1 MEEKIEEARR
11 EFNVILEYV
20 IDRAIGRE
28 IHEVERSIY
37 RMLLGLGR
45 ILLELFQ

>member
-1 MEEKIEEARR
+1 MEQKIEEARR
-11 EFNVILEYV
+11 EFNAILEYV
-20 IDRAIGRE
+20 LNRALGVE

-45 ILLELFQ
+45 MT